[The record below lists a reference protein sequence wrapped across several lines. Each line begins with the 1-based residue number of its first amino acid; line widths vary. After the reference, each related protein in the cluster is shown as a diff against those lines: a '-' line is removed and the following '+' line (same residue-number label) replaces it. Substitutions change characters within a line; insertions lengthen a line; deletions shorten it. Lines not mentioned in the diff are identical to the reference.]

1 MEYIIKMGIQAQTK
15 PEAEDIAKDL
25 LIIRNAL
32 NNADLKTFAKLLK
45 TNPEIVQTAK
55 KYLG

>member
-1 MEYIIKMGIQAQTK
+1 MEYIIKMGIQAKTK
-15 PEAEDIAKDL
+15 SEAEDIAKDL

-32 NNADLKTFAKLLK
+32 NNSDLKAFAKLLQ

-55 KYLG
+55 KYLR